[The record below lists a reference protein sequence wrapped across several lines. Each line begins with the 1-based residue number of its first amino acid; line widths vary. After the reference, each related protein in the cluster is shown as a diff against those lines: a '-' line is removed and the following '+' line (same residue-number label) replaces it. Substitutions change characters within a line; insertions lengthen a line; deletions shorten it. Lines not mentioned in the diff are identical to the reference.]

1 MPERDDFIVMPD
13 APAIAGLRFRR
24 FRGECDFPSMAQVFA
39 ASAEADGVEA
49 VLTVKDI
56 ANAFAH
62 PVNTDPSRDMIFA
75 QIEGQTVGVAHAYWS
90 VEDGS
95 GQYLYQFFGCLM
107 PSWRRKGIGR
117 IMLGWIE
124 NRLREVALGHPFDRP
139 KFFEC
144 CVRQAELGKSVL
156 LQKAGYRPARYFHEM
171 LRPSMDDIPLFPLP
185 DGLEIRPVTA
195 EHYRLIWEAENE
207 ALRDHWGHLRR
218 TEEDYLAWLN
228 CKAVFQPH
236 LWQVAWDILS
246 GQVAGQVRP
255 FILDDEN
262 EKYCRKRGYT
272 EFISVRRRWR
282 KRGLARAL
290 IARSLNA
297 QKELGMSE
305 SALGVDSENLSGA
318 VQLYE
323 SCGFRAEKRN
333 TIFRKPF

>member
-1 MPERDDFIVMPD
+1 MPERDDFIVMFD

-49 VLTVKDI
+49 VLMVEDI

-62 PVNTDPSRDMIFA
+62 PVNTDPYRDMIFA
-75 QIEGQTVGVAHAYWS
+75 QIDGQVVGVAHACWS
-90 VEDGS
+90 VEDG
-95 GQYLYQFFGCLM
+95 GGHYLYQFFGCLM
-107 PSWRRKGIGR
+107 PNWRRQGIGR
-117 IMLGWIE
+117 AMLLWIE
-124 NRLREVALGHPFDRP
+124 NRLREIAIAHPADRS
-139 KFFEC
+139 KSFES
-144 CVRQAELGKSVL
+144 CVRQAELGKIEM
-156 LQKAGYRPARYFHEM
+156 LQKAGYLPARYFHEM
-171 LRPSMDDIPLFPLP
+171 LRPSMDDIPVFLLP
-185 DGLEIRPVTA
+185 EGLEIRPVIA
-195 EHYRLIWEAENE
+195 EHYRQIWEAENE

-218 TEEDYLAWLN
+218 TEEDYLAWLS
-228 CKAVFQPH
+228 CKTVFQPH
-236 LWQVAWDILS
+236 LWQVAWDISS

-262 EKYCRKRGYT
+262 EKFHRKRGYT
-272 EFISVRRRWR
+272 EFISVRRPWR

-290 IARSLNA
+290 IARSLSA
-297 QKELGMSE
+297 QKELGMTE

>member
-1 MPERDDFIVMPD
+1 
-13 APAIAGLRFRR
+13 
-24 FRGECDFPSMAQVFA
+24 
-39 ASAEADGVEA
+39 
-49 VLTVKDI
+49 
-56 ANAFAH
+56 
-62 PVNTDPSRDMIFA
+62 
-75 QIEGQTVGVAHAYWS
+75 
-90 VEDGS
+90 
-95 GQYLYQFFGCLM
+95 
-107 PSWRRKGIGR
+107 
-117 IMLGWIE
+117 
-124 NRLREVALGHPFDRP
+124 
-139 KFFEC
+139 
-144 CVRQAELGKSVL
+144 
-156 LQKAGYRPARYFHEM
+156 
-171 LRPSMDDIPLFPLP
+171 MDDIPLFPLP

-207 ALRDHWGHLRR
+207 ALRDHWGYLRR

-228 CKAVFQPH
+228 GKAVFQPH
-236 LWQVAWDILS
+236 LWQVAWDISS

-297 QKELGMSE
+297 QKELGMTE

-323 SCGFRAEKRN
+323 SCSFRVEKRN